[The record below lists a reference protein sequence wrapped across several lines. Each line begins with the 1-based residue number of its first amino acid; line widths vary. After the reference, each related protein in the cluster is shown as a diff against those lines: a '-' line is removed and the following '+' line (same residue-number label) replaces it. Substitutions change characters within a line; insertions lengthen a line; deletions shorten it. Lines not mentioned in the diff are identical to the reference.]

1 MSSSEPYGCS
11 LLLASYRFA
20 QFFLQTASR
29 EFPYGEISWFYHFY
43 SQTKYDF
50 YDVLCTYFFS
60 SFLCVCIKGHSVD
73 DWVILAVLLRSGV
86 LFFFLSWG
94 AHFFQN
100 WLWHQFTICLLQ
112 NGVRG
117 KLVGLYA
124 VLTQLCGGAATH
136 MRWSNR
142 TADLREHHVLSW
154 IFGCFQVTG

>member
-1 MSSSEPYGCS
+1 MAGPS
-11 LLLASYRFA
+11 
-20 QFFLQTASR
+20 
-29 EFPYGEISWFYHFY
+29 YHFY

-60 SFLCVCIKGHSVD
+60 PFLCVCIKGHSVD

-100 WLWHQFTICLLQ
+100 WLWHQLAIRLLQ

-117 KLVGLYA
+117 KLVCCTDSIGWWGCYTNEVKQSYSRSKGAPCFELKCVYSNYK
-124 VLTQLCGGAATH
+124 LNEFLCRVAAIKYT
-136 MRWSNR
+136 
-142 TADLREHHVLSW
+142 LSSCG
-154 IFGCFQVTG
+154 IF